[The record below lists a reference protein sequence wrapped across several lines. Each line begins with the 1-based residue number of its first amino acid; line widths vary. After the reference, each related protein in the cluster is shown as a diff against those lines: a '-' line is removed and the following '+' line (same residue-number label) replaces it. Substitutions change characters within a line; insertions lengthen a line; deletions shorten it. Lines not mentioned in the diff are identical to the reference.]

1 MPFTPLHLGPALTIG
16 YIVRKRIHWPTFI
29 LANIIVDIE
38 PLLVF
43 ALGTSNYP
51 LHGYLHTFISSLI
64 VGSFLGYVMYRTD
77 KILRPS
83 FERLALVNGEIG
95 SLGDYIIAG
104 VTGWAIHVILD
115 SPLYSDIRPLYPLQY
130 NPLYN
135 PSLQRMLYGLCSVLL
150 IIGIMV
156 YLIHLYKTSLK
167 RTGRLHA
174 RIQTGLLSLILGMIS
189 LILILAN
196 PLFVIPSLTLIA
208 IGIILF
214 HTSLMKMVIRWKS
227 RITYSLISMLVSLFL
242 FTIVLI
248 STHSSPYL
256 KCITSIMHE
265 HVLTIYVAWFIMLVG
280 LLLLRSP
287 LRSLTRGAKDRVF
300 TNIVDLLIAG
310 WSLTPII
317 IGAPIVL
324 ITLTMMAIKFPH
336 SSMRVARCLNNS

>member
-43 ALGTSNYP
+43 ALGISNYP

-64 VGSFLGYVMYRTD
+64 VGSLLGYIMYKTD
-77 KILRPS
+77 KVFRLS
-83 FERLALVNGEIG
+83 FEKLALVNGEIG
-95 SLGDYIIAG
+95 SLRDYVIAG
-104 VTGWAIHVILD
+104 VTGWAIHVVLD

-135 PSLQRMLYGLCSVLL
+135 PSLQRIPYVLCSILL
-150 IIGIMV
+150 VIGIIV

-174 RIQTGLLSLILGMIS
+174 RIQTGLLSLILGIIS
-189 LILILAN
+189 LTLILTN
-196 PLFVIPSLTLIA
+196 PLFDILSLTLIA

-214 HTSLMKMVIRWKS
+214 HTSLMKMAIRWKN
-227 RITYSLISMLVSLFL
+227 RITYSLVSMLVSLFL
-242 FTIVLI
+242 FIIVLV

-256 KCITSIMHE
+256 KRITSTMHG
-265 HVLTIYVAWFIMLVG
+265 HVFAIYVAWFIMLMG

-287 LRSLTRGAKDRVF
+287 LRSLTRGTEDRLF
-300 TNIVDLLIAG
+300 TNMVDLLIAG

-324 ITLTMMAIKFPH
+324 IALTMMAIKFPR
-336 SSMRVARCLNNS
+336 SSMRIVRSLSSS